1 MENSR
6 PKEEK
11 ITKDIGNL
19 FKWEKETKAFKDRRL
34 GCIKK
39 LFEHEQKEKNYY
51 KPVKIKN
58 VWSNNYIESF
68 CDSKKTLSVE
78 EYIRPYLKDIV
89 NNL

>member
-39 LFEHEQKEKNYY
+39 LFEHEQEEKNYC
-51 KPVKIKN
+51 KPVKMFGVTIILKVFVIVKKHYQLKN
-58 VWSNNYIESF
+58 IL
-68 CDSKKTLSVE
+68 DH
-78 EYIRPYLKDIV
+78 I
-89 NNL
+89 